1 MNHPHIV
8 EKKLHPTGLR
18 KVCPRCKR
26 VGIIFI
32 SPDNTP
38 SFTIHW
44 EGSPRGNHGGTY
56 DQDINLGWQDLIN
69 PQSGCGY
76 DYAVKKKE
84 EKQCD

>member
-56 DQDINLGWQDLIN
+56 D
-69 PQSGCGY
+69 
-76 DYAVKKKE
+76 
-84 EKQCD
+84 